1 MCTCS
6 VNWPC
11 AAPCDHGFATCPE
24 VSQFLSLHAGSLPS
38 RPGSIC
44 ACRAGERRVASVSR
58 AALMTACCCC
68 VRLRFPSHACRLAR
82 FRSLQSCRRFP
93 RGWRRRQS
101 CLGRALQRTLRLP
114 FRMSRRG
121 QFLKPVL
128 EDGGRSACR
137 VVGAGV
143 RRSASFVLR
152 VALPAPLFHVLPVR
166 ARARSM
172 LVCCPRAR
180 RRSSSLFVLRFPA
193 AAAVHSR
200 AS

>member
-1 MCTCS
+1 M
-6 VNWPC
+6 
-11 AAPCDHGFATCPE
+11 
-24 VSQFLSLHAGSLPS
+24 
-38 RPGSIC
+38 
-44 ACRAGERRVASVSR
+44 SR

-68 VRLRFPSHACRLAR
+68 VRLRFSSHACQPARL
-82 FRSLQSCRRFP
+82 RSLQSCRRFP

-114 FRMSRRG
+114 FRMSRKG

-137 VVGAGV
+137 IAGAGA

-152 VALPAPLFHVLPVR
+152 VALPAPLLHVLRVR

-172 LVCCPRAR
+172 LVCCSCAR

-193 AAAVHSR
+193 AVALHSR